1 MKFSCE
7 KEILL
12 GLLGTASRAVT
23 GKSSMPLLEGLLICA
38 DASTLTVTGYD
49 MSMGIRTT
57 TETDVVEPG
66 SIVINAKLLLD
77 IVRKLPNDVVYIETD
92 DKLMTTVKCGRAVF
106 NLAATEA
113 DEFPALAEV
122 SSATGF
128 SLPQNILKSMIS
140 QTIFSVSDNESK
152 PIHTGCLFEL
162 ELAQKFL
169 QVGTFRRLHRHC
181 DGSIANCVEYIHK
194 PSCSVDCHCQNLHN
208 LHHPVL

>member
-12 GLLGTASRAVT
+12 GILGTASRAVT

-77 IVRKLPNDVVYIETD
+77 IVRKLPN
-92 DKLMTTVKCGRAVF
+92 
-106 NLAATEA
+106 
-113 DEFPALAEV
+113 AL
-122 SSATGF
+122 
-128 SLPQNILKSMIS
+128 LR
-140 QTIFSVSDNESK
+140 D
-152 PIHTGCLFEL
+152 
-162 ELAQKFL
+162 
-169 QVGTFRRLHRHC
+169 R
-181 DGSIANCVEYIHK
+181 
-194 PSCSVDCHCQNLHN
+194 
-208 LHHPVL
+208 

>member
-66 SIVINAKLLLD
+66 SI
-77 IVRKLPNDVVYIETD
+77 E
-92 DKLMTTVKCGRAVF
+92 
-106 NLAATEA
+106 AATESQKSLLTLRTN
-113 DEFPALAEV
+113 DEV
-122 SSATGF
+122 IISAG
-128 SLPQNILKSMIS
+128 
-140 QTIFSVSDNESK
+140 
-152 PIHTGCLFEL
+152 EL
-162 ELAQKFL
+162 YNGK
-169 QVGTFRRLHRHC
+169 V
-181 DGSIANCVEYIHK
+181 
-194 PSCSVDCHCQNLHN
+194 VD
-208 LHHPVL
+208 

>member
-92 DKLMTTVKCGRAVF
+92 DKLM
-106 NLAATEA
+106 AARCLIWPRPRRTNSRRLLR
-113 DEFPALAEV
+113 FPALP
-122 SSATGF
+122 G
-128 SLPQNILKSMIS
+128 SLCPRIS
-140 QTIFSVSDNESK
+140 
-152 PIHTGCLFEL
+152 
-162 ELAQKFL
+162 
-169 QVGTFRRLHRHC
+169 
-181 DGSIANCVEYIHK
+181 
-194 PSCSVDCHCQNLHN
+194 
-208 LHHPVL
+208 

>member
-12 GLLGTASRAVT
+12 GILGTASRAVT

-77 IVRKLPNDVVYIETD
+77 IVRKLPSN
-92 DKLMTTVKCGRAVF
+92 
-106 NLAATEA
+106 AAARCLIWPRPRRTNSRRLLR
-113 DEFPALAEV
+113 FPALP
-122 SSATGF
+122 GF
-128 SLPQNILKSMIS
+128 LCPRIS
-140 QTIFSVSDNESK
+140 
-152 PIHTGCLFEL
+152 
-162 ELAQKFL
+162 
-169 QVGTFRRLHRHC
+169 
-181 DGSIANCVEYIHK
+181 
-194 PSCSVDCHCQNLHN
+194 
-208 LHHPVL
+208 